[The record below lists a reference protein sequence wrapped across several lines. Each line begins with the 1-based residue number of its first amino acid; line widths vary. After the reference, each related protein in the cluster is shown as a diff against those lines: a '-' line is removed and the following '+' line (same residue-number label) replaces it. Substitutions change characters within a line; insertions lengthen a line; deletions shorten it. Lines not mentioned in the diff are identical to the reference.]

1 MSAGIADRLIPA
13 SPQVRPKLPGS
24 INPHGVSAEKTYI
37 ATMARATRRRTVS
50 TQCIPEFDVIEQDPP
65 APLPFERRMI
75 DRWPMQ
81 GKASAICVAGETFG
95 EIFDLRMLDFSPGGM
110 GAMSDRPLPPGM
122 IITVGFQEPGQ
133 PARRGTVTR
142 CQPWGDG
149 YRIGIV
155 FQMRLA
161 A

>member
-1 MSAGIADRLIPA
+1 M
-13 SPQVRPKLPGS
+13 
-24 INPHGVSAEKTYI
+24 
-37 ATMARATRRRTVS
+37 S
-50 TQCIPEFDVIEQDPP
+50 TQCIPESDLFEPETPITRDDDWTAHPP

-110 GAMSDRPLPPGM
+110 GAMSDRPLSPGM
-122 IITVGFQEPGQ
+122 IVNVGFQQPGQ
-133 PARRGTVTR
+133 PARRGTVSR

-149 YRIGIV
+149 YRIGIM